1 MDDKD
6 IQFLNAQSPIFFK
19 LHGKLIYSKLE
30 HPKKAYSPKIL
41 TVSGIEIKEAKEKAV
56 NKQSRINLHR
66 KLKISEIM
74 VLEED

>member
-1 MDDKD
+1 MRR
-6 IQFLNAQSPIFFK
+6 I
-19 LHGKLIYSKLE
+19 
-30 HPKKAYSPKIL
+30 
-41 TVSGIEIKEAKEKAV
+41 TVSGIEIKEAKEKTV